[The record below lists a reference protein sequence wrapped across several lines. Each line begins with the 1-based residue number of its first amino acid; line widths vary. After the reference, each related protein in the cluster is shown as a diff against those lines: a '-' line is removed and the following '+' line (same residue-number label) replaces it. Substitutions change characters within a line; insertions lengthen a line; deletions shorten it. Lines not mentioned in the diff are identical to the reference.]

1 MKKQMWVIPQWII
14 AMRLWSPDCQR
25 AQPGFLLSSLVQSQS
40 KLSSIKAMCFLS
52 WQHIKHVGIY
62 LSILKWPSG
71 IFWENSLSLY
81 HLCEIY
87 FYMRWEK
94 FIETSNHL
102 WLLIVFWLFL
112 LACSICAEQCKL
124 LKSQDHLGVCTP
136 VVKPRKK
143 FKSILFSRSH
153 RWIWE
158 KRDGN
163 NAAQQPSEHGSD
175 PARSAWGR
183 EGGQ

>member
-1 MKKQMWVIPQWII
+1 MDNSHETLESWLSESTAWISSFFPSTITVKVKQYQGHVLPVL
-14 AMRLWSPDCQR
+14 A
-25 AQPGFLLSSLVQSQS
+25 A
-40 KLSSIKAMCFLS
+40 
-52 WQHIKHVGIY
+52 HKHVGIY

-124 LKSQDHLGVCTP
+124 LKSQDHLDVCTP